1 MNIFFD
7 LDGTLLDSRSR
18 LHGLFQNLVP
28 QSCFSFDEYW
38 SLKRNRTSHKQIL
51 AKYFGYDNKDIEA
64 FQKDWMSNIE
74 SEYWLEMDIP
84 FQGVT
89 EYLNKTKE
97 EHTLYVVTA
106 RQSKAMATRQID
118 HFGWINIFEAILVTE
133 QKLDKY
139 SLITNAVEV
148 SNTDWL
154 VGDTGKDIQ
163 TGKLLNM
170 NTAAVLSGFLNRH
183 CLAEYEPDLVVDDVT
198 KLNFKIKWPA

>member
-18 LHGLFQNLVP
+18 LHGLFQSLVP

-38 SLKRNRTSHKQIL
+38 SLKRNRISHKQIL
-51 AKYFGYDNKDIEA
+51 AKYFEYGDNDIEA
-64 FQKDWMSNIE
+64 FQKHWMANIE
-74 SEYWLEMDIP
+74 SEYWLDMDIP
-84 FQGVT
+84 FPGVT
-89 EYLNKTKE
+89 EYLNKIKE

-106 RQSKAMATRQID
+106 RQSKAMAAQQIN
-118 HFGWINIFEAILVTE
+118 HFGWANVFEAILVTE

-139 SLITNAVEV
+139 ALISNAVEV
-148 SNTDWL
+148 SITDWL

-170 NTAAVLSGFLNRH
+170 NTAAVLSGFLNRQ
-183 CLAEYEPDLVVDDVT
+183 CLNEYEPDLVVDDVT
-198 KLNFKIKWPA
+198 KLNFKLKWPA